1 MEKAVVGG
9 QWLGVSGQFLELEL
23 SSRWKRFL
31 MFQRL
36 KVDLCGFLVKINSNE
51 GGGFGIPLR
60 VFWTRIEVSPPPL
73 PSLESSP

>member
-1 MEKAVVGG
+1 MGKAVVSG

-36 KVDLCGFLVKINSNE
+36 KVDLSGPWSLVD
-51 GGGFGIPLR
+51 
-60 VFWTRIEVSPPPL
+60 
-73 PSLESSP
+73 SLSK